1 MPWLLLGIG
10 TAVAL
15 EGAARAAGAY
25 LPRPAD
31 AVAGPA
37 VAIAAAALAVALIAL
52 NLPAADKSGDHSA
65 QTFVDTLFAALPE
78 NAAIL
83 SFWGPSPPLWHAQL
97 VLGERPDVLVV
108 DDTNIVYEGWG
119 TREARIA
126 SLICTRP
133 VFILP
138 VNAGDPRPDPQALR
152 RDPGADRPRSGRW
165 RRPRPSTCR
174 STAWTRGP
182 GPAR

>member
-1 MPWLLLGIG
+1 MRSSR
-10 TAVAL
+10 V
-15 EGAARAAGAY
+15 
-25 LPRPAD
+25 
-31 AVAGPA
+31 
-37 VAIAAAALAVALIAL
+37 
-52 NLPAADKSGDHSA
+52 NLPAADKSADRSA
-65 QTFVDTLFAALPE
+65 RTYVDMVWAALPE

-83 SFWGPSPPLWHAQL
+83 SFWGPSPPLWHAQQ

-138 VNAGDPRPDPQALR
+138 VNKSILDPTLKLYDVTPVVTVPIGALAPTAAFKVPVYRVDPRP
-152 RDPGADRPRSGRW
+152 G
-165 RRPRPSTCR
+165 TC
-174 STAWTRGP
+174 P
-182 GPAR
+182 